1 MTKLYQ
7 IRCPIHG
14 LIPMNAWERKL
25 IDSVVFQRLR
35 RIRQLAW
42 TDYVYPGAM
51 HTRFEHSIG
60 VMYVASLLF
69 DNIVA
74 NSIEVLADL
83 YGGSADWIP
92 RERQKV
98 RLAALL
104 HDVGHSPFSH
114 ASEELFPEKD
124 SFGPPGTRSLFAD
137 EGQPKRRYKHEEYSI
152 ALIKGPLK
160 DEIEANELNHGFR
173 ITADEIADL
182 LQGGMSAGPTLLWR
196 EILSNQLDAD
206 RMDYLLRDS
215 HHLGVSYGK
224 YDLHRLASSVCAF
237 RHQSTGDSQV
247 RVRIGVFK
255 GGLHAAE
262 SLIIARYSMF
272 KQVYFHK
279 TRTAY
284 DVHLQHAMEELLPQ
298 GMFPPPD
305 EKGLEEYLT
314 WSDWKVQGLLAD
326 GKGGEHAERL
336 LKRRHYRI
344 AYASKDRLVASKP
357 KSNAFNSLIQE
368 EKKLTCVKAALAG
381 LATEV
386 RTSKNNWYKLSG
398 DLDITVVD
406 EFDRTKLSP
415 LSEFSAIAEFNAQEQ
430 CIIYVNPE
438 DIEKAKTL
446 IGEALKKLE
455 LASTEKKTVKRKE
468 ALKKVKKR
476 KKKEPQPI
484 LPVIQDKKSVS
495 SAVAEA
501 PKKEASDVG

>member
-25 IDSVVFQRLR
+25 IDSPVFQRLR

-60 VMYVASLLF
+60 VMHVASLLF
-69 DNIVA
+69 DNVVA
-74 NSIEVLADL
+74 NSNEVLADL
-83 YGGSADWIP
+83 YGGSSDWCP
-92 RERQKV
+92 REKQKV

-124 SFGPPGTRSLFAD
+124 SFGPPGARSLFGDAS
-137 EGQPKRRYKHEEYSI
+137 QPKRRYKHEEYSI
-152 ALIKGPLK
+152 AIIKGPLR
-160 DEIEANELNHGFR
+160 DVIEANELNHGFR
-173 ITADEIADL
+173 ITADEVADL
-182 LQGGMSAGPTLLWR
+182 LQGGPSAGPTLLWR

-237 RHQSTGDSQV
+237 RHQSTGDPQI

-284 DVHLQHAMEELLPQ
+284 DVHLQHAMGELLPQ
-298 GMFPPPD
+298 GVFPPPD

-314 WSDWKVQGLLAD
+314 WSDWKVQGLLAE
-326 GKGGEHAERL
+326 GKGGEHADRL

-344 AYASKDRLVASKP
+344 VYSSKDRLVASKP
-357 KSNAFNSLIQE
+357 KSNAFHSLIQE
-368 EKKLTCVKAALAG
+368 EKRFACVKAALG
-381 LATEV
+381 TLAAEV

-430 CIIYVNPE
+430 QIIYVNPE
-438 DIEKAKTL
+438 DIEKAKELTY
-446 IGEALKKLE
+446 EALKKLE
-455 LASTEKKTVKRKE
+455 AALVEKRVVKRKE
-468 ALKKVKKR
+468 PPRKVRKR
-476 KKKEPQPI
+476 KKKDPQPV
-484 LPVIQDKKSVS
+484 LPEINDKKSVS
-495 SAVAEA
+495 SAPGET

>member
-1 MTKLYQ
+1 MAKLYQ
-7 IRCPIHG
+7 VRCPIHG
-14 LIPMNAWERKL
+14 LIPMNAWERRL
-25 IDSVVFQRLR
+25 IDTDVFQRLR

-60 VMYVASLLF
+60 VMHVASQLF
-69 DNIVA
+69 DSIVE
-74 NSIEVLADL
+74 NSQDVLSDL
-83 YGGSADWIP
+83 YGGSSDWIP

-114 ASEELFPEKD
+114 ASEELFPEKEPR
-124 SFGPPGTRSLFAD
+124 GIRGIGLLFPD
-137 EGQPKRRYKHEEYSI
+137 QEEKKTRYKHEEYSL
-152 ALIKGPLK
+152 ALIKGPLRSA
-160 DEIEANELNHGFR
+160 IESNDLNHGFR

-182 LQGGMSAGPTLLWR
+182 LQGGISAGPTLLWR

-224 YDLHRLASSVCAF
+224 YDLHRLVSTVCAF
-237 RHQSTGDSQV
+237 RHLSDDDPQA
-247 RVRIGVFK
+247 RVRIGVLK

-284 DVHLQHAMEELLPQ
+284 DIHLQHAMAELLPN
-298 GMFPPPD
+298 GLFPLPD
-305 EKGLEEYLT
+305 EEGLKEYLT
-314 WSDWKVQGLLAD
+314 WSDWKVQGMLAD
-326 GKGGEHAERL
+326 HMGGEHADRL

-344 AYASKDRLVASKP
+344 AYATKDRLVVP
-357 KSNAFNSLIQE
+357 KQKNKAFLSLIHE
-368 EKKLTCVKAALAG
+368 EKKLACVKAALG
-381 LATEV
+381 ELLKEE

-406 EFDRTKLSP
+406 ESDRQKLSP
-415 LSEFSAIAEFNAQEQ
+415 LSEYSAIAELNASRTAHL
-430 CIIYVNPE
+430 VRGPE
-438 DIEKAKTL
+438 
-446 IGEALKKLE
+446 
-455 LASTEKKTVKRKE
+455 
-468 ALKKVKKR
+468 
-476 KKKEPQPI
+476 
-484 LPVIQDKKSVS
+484 
-495 SAVAEA
+495 
-501 PKKEASDVG
+501 